1 YYQQNCLLS
10 LAASLARDFFLIAT
24 AQTPLYS
31 LPLNMKIGQK
41 ASARVLTQ
49 TAVDIQCGYNVD

>member
-1 YYQQNCLLS
+1 
-10 LAASLARDFFLIAT
+10 
-24 AQTPLYS
+24 
-31 LPLNMKIGQK
+31 MKIGQK